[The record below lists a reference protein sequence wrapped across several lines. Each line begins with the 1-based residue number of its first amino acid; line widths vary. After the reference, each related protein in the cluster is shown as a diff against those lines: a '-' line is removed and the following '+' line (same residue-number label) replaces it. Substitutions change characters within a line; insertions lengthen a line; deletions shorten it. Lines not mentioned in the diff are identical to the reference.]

1 MKGVSGG
8 ESVSAFESEKRRN
21 QTNLVVIAD
30 ASTNPDSVSPGAE
43 HVIHAARWG
52 ISLLCVAV
60 ANWGKKG
67 SAEQE

>member
-1 MKGVSGG
+1 MLSKAKLTQDIDSTRNKI
-8 ESVSAFESEKRRN
+8 ATNRRRN

-30 ASTNPDSVSPGAE
+30 AGTNPDSVSLGAE

-60 ANWGKKG
+60 ANWGNKG
-67 SAEQE
+67 